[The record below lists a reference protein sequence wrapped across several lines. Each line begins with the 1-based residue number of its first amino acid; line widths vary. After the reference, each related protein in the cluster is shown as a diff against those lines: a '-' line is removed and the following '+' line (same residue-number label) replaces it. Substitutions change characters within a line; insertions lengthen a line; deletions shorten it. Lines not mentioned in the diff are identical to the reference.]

1 MPAIALKK
9 EKSIEIA
16 VVKRMRDYSNEPTF
30 KKKAEKA
37 IAFLKKHGL
46 PKAFTKKNK

>member
-1 MPAIALKK
+1 MPAIAVKK
-9 EKSIEIA
+9 EKSSSVA
-16 VVKRMRDYSNEPTF
+16 VVKKMRDYSNEPAF